1 MQSVFKE
8 GSGPERR
15 VGGFYLGRRE
25 RILVE
30 VGTSITPSSDSSPAP
45 RESQRLS
52 KYIQPQAVVGDRAGT
67 EKAWVAD
74 FYCHQVPTFQVS
86 NFQACSCA
94 VSNIPPPTKSISG
107 RMYLI

>member
-30 VGTSITPSSDSSPAP
+30 VGTSITPWSDSSPAP
-45 RESQRLS
+45 RKSQRLS

-67 EKAWVAD
+67 GKAWVAD
-74 FYCHQVPTFQVS
+74 FYCRQVHTFQVS

-94 VSNIPPPTKSISG
+94 VSISHLPPSQLVGTCT
-107 RMYLI
+107 